1 MLLNRIVFTT
11 CLFLSLSTLAQT
23 RGTDQ
28 KPVKG
33 SKVEHI
39 KSEARIKKV
48 VYVIADGIAA
58 DALERE
64 NLPNINK
71 IIAAGSYTRM
81 HVGGDKG
88 SYNETPTISAVGYNS
103 LLTGTWVNKHNV
115 PDNNI
120 KDPNYNYPT
129 IFRLF
134 KTQYPAKKTAI
145 FSSWTDNRTKLLG
158 DGLSAT
164 GKFKPDYAFDGYEL
178 DTVRFKHDK
187 VSAYMHQI
195 DEEVVKQ
202 TANTIKKNAPDL
214 SWVYLEY
221 TDDMGHR
228 YGDSPEYRK
237 AIAMVDT
244 QMGQLWSAIQYREQ
258 NFKEDWLIV
267 ITTDHGRDE
276 KDGRGH
282 GGQSDRQRSTWMV
295 SNYKNLNT
303 YGQYFDLGIVD
314 IMPSIASYLNV
325 KLPENVGR
333 EVDGTTF
340 IGPVAIT
347 GLKVNYTQGL
357 LDISWKALEK
367 KGKAKIW
374 LTTTNNFKIG
384 GQDTY
389 KLLAEVDLTTQHYL
403 ADVKDYPSAIYK
415 VVVETATNTVNR
427 WFSMK

>member
-1 MLLNRIVFTT
+1 MIKRIIFTA
-11 CLFLSLSTLAQT
+11 CVALAVNASAQQ
-23 RGTDQ
+23 RA
-28 KPVKG
+28 
-33 SKVEHI
+33 H
-39 KSEARIKKV
+39 KV
-48 VYVIADGIAA
+48 VYIIADGISA

-64 NLPNINK
+64 NLPNFKK
-71 IIAAGSYTRM
+71 IITAGSYSRM

-88 SYNETPTISAVGYNS
+88 TYNETPTISAVGYNS

-115 PDNNI
+115 PDNDI
-120 KDPNYNYPT
+120 KEPNYNYPT

-134 KTQYPAKKTAI
+134 KEQYPAKKTAI

-158 DGLSAT
+158 DNLPAT

-178 DTVRFKHDK
+178 DTMRFRHDK

-202 TANTIKKNAPDL
+202 AANTIQTNAPDL

-228 YGDSPEYRK
+228 YGDSPEFHK
-237 AIAMVDT
+237 AIAMLDVQVGKIWD
-244 QMGQLWSAIQYREQ
+244 AITYRQ
-258 NFKEDWLIV
+258 QKFKEDWLIV

-276 KDGRGH
+276 KTGRGH

-295 SNYKNLNT
+295 SNYRNLNS

-314 IMPSIASYLNV
+314 IMPSIAQYLNV
-325 KLPENVGR
+325 KLPANVAQ
-333 EVDGTTF
+333 EVDGTPF
-340 IGPVAIT
+340 IGPVSIA
-347 GLKVNYTQGL
+347 GLKANYTQGL

-374 LTTTNNFKIG
+374 IATTNNFKTG
-384 GQDTY
+384 GKDSYT
-389 KLLAEVDLTTQHYL
+389 LAGETDLTQQHYL
-403 ADVKDYPSAIYK
+403 ADVKSYPSGFYK
-415 VVVETATNTVNR
+415 IVVEAAENSVNTWISV
-427 WFSMK
+427 K

>member
-1 MLLNRIVFTT
+1 MIKNIFI
-11 CLFLSLSTLAQT
+11 LACFAIAVNASAQQRT
-23 RGTDQ
+23 R
-28 KPVKG
+28 
-33 SKVEHI
+33 
-39 KSEARIKKV
+39 KV
-48 VYVIADGIAA
+48 VYIIADGISA

-64 NLPNINK
+64 NLPNMK
-71 IIAAGSYTRM
+71 RIIKAGSYSRM

-88 SYNETPTISAVGYNS
+88 TYNETPTISAVGYNS

-115 PDNNI
+115 PDNDI
-120 KDPNYNYPT
+120 KAPNYYYPT

-134 KTQYPAKKTAI
+134 KEQYPEKKTAI

-158 DGLSAT
+158 DNLPET
-164 GKFKPDYAFDGYEL
+164 GRFKPDYAFDGYEL

-187 VSAYMHQI
+187 LAAYMHQI

-202 TANTIKKNAPDL
+202 AANTIRNAAPDL

-228 YGDSPEYRK
+228 FGDSPEFRQS
-237 AIAMVDT
+237 ISMLDT
-244 QMGQLWSAIQYREQ
+244 QMGKIYDAITERQQ
-258 NFKEDWLIV
+258 KFKEDWLMI

-276 KDGRGH
+276 KTGRGH

-314 IMPSIASYLNV
+314 IMPSMAQYLNV
-325 KLPENVGR
+325 ELPESVAQ
-333 EVDGTTF
+333 EVDGTQF
-340 IGPVAIT
+340 IGPVSIT

-367 KGKAKIW
+367 QGKVKIRI
-374 LTTTNNFKIG
+374 TTTNEYKTG
-384 GQDTY
+384 GKDTY
-389 KLLAEVDLTTQHYL
+389 QLVGETDLIQQHYL
-403 ADVKDYPSAIYK
+403 ADVKKYPSGFYK
-415 VVVETATNTVNR
+415 IVVEAAENTVNK
-427 WFSMK
+427 WITVK

>member
-1 MLLNRIVFTT
+1 MIMIKKIISIA
-11 CLFLSLSTLAQT
+11 CLALAVNASAQQRT
-23 RGTDQ
+23 Q
-28 KPVKG
+28 
-33 SKVEHI
+33 
-39 KSEARIKKV
+39 KV
-48 VYVIADGIAA
+48 VYIIADGISA

-64 NLPNINK
+64 NLPNFKK
-71 IIAAGSYTRM
+71 IITTGSYSRM

-88 SYNETPTISAVGYNS
+88 TYNETPTISAVGYNS

-115 PDNNI
+115 PDNAI

-134 KTQYPAKKTAI
+134 KEQYPAKKTAI

-158 DGLSAT
+158 DNLAET

-202 TANTIKKNAPDL
+202 AANTIQTNAPDL

-228 YGDSPEYRK
+228 YGDSPEFRK
-237 AIAMVDT
+237 AISMLDVQVGKIWD
-244 QMGQLWSAIQYREQ
+244 AITYRQ
-258 NFKEDWLIV
+258 QKFKEDWLIV

-276 KDGRGH
+276 KTGRGH

-295 SNYKNLNT
+295 SNYKNLNS

-314 IMPSIASYLNV
+314 IMPSIARYLNV
-325 KLPENVGR
+325 ELTESVAQ
-333 EVDGTTF
+333 EVDGTAF
-340 IGPVAIT
+340 IGPVSIT
-347 GLKVNYTQGL
+347 GLKANYMQGF

-374 LTTTNNFKIG
+374 IATTNDFKTG
-384 GQDTY
+384 GKDTY
-389 KLLAEVDLTTQHYL
+389 KLLGEVDLTQQHYQ
-403 ADVKDYPSAIYK
+403 ADVRNFPSAFYK
-415 VVVETATNTVNR
+415 LVVEAPENSVNK
-427 WFSMK
+427 WIDQNL